1 MDGKKRER
9 LGETVVYLPV
19 LVYLGT
25 NTYASWM
32 LQSCL
37 SRAVNLTLAENYYVG
52 MFFWTCRRAFTV
64 QLVSLLFRRKRHC
77 VAEIQPMQSWL
88 KVAEVNS
95 FSSCLHHHP
104 VLETWKA
111 EREPATQWTSLSPSA
126 IAGLAYVSEILPCK
140 CVVTTQWSQQS

>member
-1 MDGKKRER
+1 
-9 LGETVVYLPV
+9 
-19 LVYLGT
+19 
-25 NTYASWM
+25 M

-37 SRAVNLTLAENYYVG
+37 SQAVNLTLAENYYVG

-64 QLVSLLFRRKRHC
+64 QLVSLFFRRKRPC

-111 EREPATQWTSLSPSA
+111 EREPATQWTSLSPPA
-126 IAGLAYVSEILPCK
+126 IAGLAYVSEILTLQVCSDNA
-140 CVVTTQWSQQS
+140 VVSAKLRNNVQALWNHALDFYRASSGAMWEY